1 MTPKKTDPV
10 QIISVSD
17 TVLTVTYEQF
27 WEVYEK
33 AGYRKLGVDEPVP
46 LQMVEFEAGYGQAIP
61 QGVALAE
68 PPTADDLAA
77 IRKERGGDGGA

>member
-1 MTPKKTDPV
+1 MTPRKTDPV

-46 LQMVEFEAGYGQAIP
+46 LQMVEFEAGYGHAIP
-61 QGVALAE
+61 QGVPLAE
-68 PPTADDLAA
+68 PLTADDVAT
-77 IRKERGGDGGA
+77 IRRERGGDHGV